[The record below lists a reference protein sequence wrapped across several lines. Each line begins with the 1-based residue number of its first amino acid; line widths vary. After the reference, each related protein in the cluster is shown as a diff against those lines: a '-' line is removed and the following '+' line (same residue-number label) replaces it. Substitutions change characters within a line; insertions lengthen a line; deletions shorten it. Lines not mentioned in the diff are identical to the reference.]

1 MHKEFLMGNEA
12 IALGA
17 LAAGVNLVAGYPGTP
32 STEVLET
39 IAKRNPGNVYVEW
52 SINEKAGMEVAAG
65 AAYAGARALVTMKQV
80 GLNVASDP
88 LMSLEY
94 IGVKGGMVVLVADD
108 PGPISSQTEQDTRT
122 FAMFSKVPV
131 FDPSSVSEA
140 YEMIQEAFDFS
151 EKYGTPVFFR
161 ATTRVDHGY
170 EALEVK
176 DPEEYYVN
184 KPEGFVKDPSRW
196 VIFPRLSV
204 KNHALIEK
212 RNADLK
218 SVFSE
223 YHRNKILW
231 EKDSAKCRRG
241 IATQGVNF
249 MYTLDSL
256 HDENTRVMRVATP
269 FPFPEKLARE
279 FLAGLDEVL
288 CIEELDPVIERALT
302 YVCGK
307 YSLDVR
313 ICGKLTG
320 DIPPSGEN
328 SMEIVKGALAEFL
341 KYSETDTTVEEAERA
356 ADETKEEPASEL
368 PQPPAL
374 PVRPPVLCAGCPH
387 RASFYAVKAAMRGK
401 KTIYCGDIGCYTL
414 GNAAPLDMCDTCLC
428 MGAGIGIAQGVGHIE
443 PDTKCFAF
451 VGDSTFF
458 ASGITGTVNAFYN
471 QADMTLIVLDNST
484 TAMTGHQPHP
494 GTGRTVMGQV
504 VEKVSIE
511 RVLRAIGLT
520 VVETVDPLDYAL
532 SVETVKRVADE
543 PGVKAI
549 IFRSPCIAITKPK
562 GRSHVDPDKCVGCGK
577 CIRELGCPAII
588 LDSDGKK
595 AKIDTSV
602 CTGCTLCE
610 QLCPVKAI
618 SGGTKNDTAG
628 MKPEGGRH
636 E

>member
-356 ADETKEEPASEL
+356 ADETKEEPAAEL